1 MSVTFSPAIRAKFGN
16 REYYITTMKAKH
28 AAETIKQP
36 NELFEV
42 TARSLDLRMQRELDK
57 TTRVSEM
64 ASYLSN
70 DYRFYGPLVIALKGG
85 NPEFVPLEMAEPTQ
99 LIPVE
104 EFVLGVIRFSGTE
117 EYFVIDGQHRL
128 ASIRA
133 AIKNGNNAVIE
144 DEVSLMIVH
153 HEDGQA
159 GIENTRRLFTHL
171 NRYAKRPTDSE
182 NYTIDE
188 DDGYAIV
195 TRRLVRTHPVLKD
208 KIWYKSG
215 NLPQGG
221 KEGEEPDVI
230 YARDCFTTLKT
241 VYNCNRMLLQTKH
254 KFAKNWERVRPEPEL
269 LNQLTK
275 ECTDLWDS
283 MREIEPIDLLASGKK
298 SCFDFRPTQPGQRGH
313 GHLLFRPIGQ
323 EALTEAIVKTIQE
336 SKPKFNEIKD
346 ICKACAKIDWRLSSP
361 PWAGVFS
368 KSDGSMQSD
377 NVRKRQSVGSKLLR
391 YMLGVPWPSADP
403 DLLQEY
409 REVLYPTDS
418 DSPEAK
424 QLKLPSQIS

>member
-42 TARSLDLRMQRELDK
+42 SAKSLDLRMQRELDK
-57 TTRVSEM
+57 DKRVSEM

-70 DYRFYGPLVIALKGG
+70 DYRFYGSLVIALKGG
-85 NPEFVPLEMAEPTQ
+85 NPEFVPLEMSEPTQ
-99 LIPVE
+99 LIPLE
-104 EFVLGVIRFSGTE
+104 DFALGVLRFSGTE

-128 ASIRA
+128 ASIRT
-133 AIKNGNNAVIE
+133 AIKNGNDAIVE
-144 DEVSLMIVH
+144 DEVSLMIVN
-153 HEDGQA
+153 HEEGQA
-159 GIENTRRLFTHL
+159 GIVNTRRLFTHL
-171 NRYAKRPTDSE
+171 NRYAKKTTDSE

-221 KEGEEPDVI
+221 KDGEPPDVI
-230 YARDCFTTLKT
+230 YSRDCFTTLKT
-241 VYNCNRMLLQTKH
+241 VYNCNKMLLEAKH
-254 KFAKNWERVRPEPEL
+254 KFPKAWSRVRPEPEL
-269 LNQLTK
+269 LDQLTE

-283 MREIEPIDLLASGKK
+283 ICEIEPIGLLASGQK
-298 SCFDFRPTQPGQRGH
+298 SCSEFRPTQPGQRGN
-313 GHLLFRPIGQ
+313 GHVLFRPLGQ
-323 EALTEAIVKTIQE
+323 AALAEAIVKTIHE
-336 SKPKFNEIKD
+336 PEPNFDGIGD

-368 KSDGSMQSD
+368 KADGSMQDS
-377 NVRKRQSVGSKLLR
+377 NTRKRQSVGSKLLR

-409 REVLYPTDS
+409 REVLYPSDS
-418 DSPEAK
+418 NSPEAK
-424 QLKLPSQIS
+424 QLKLPPQIS